1 MRIPPLAIFVVA
13 AAFAACGPAAVGE
26 TSTERGFRGCLAVRG
41 DRVAASENAE
51 RLFTPASVTKLVVA
65 AAAMHHLGP
74 EHRITTRV
82 LADGRLS
89 GGILAGDLVVAA
101 AADPTWSKRFF
112 AGDPRA
118 PLRDLAGQLRRRG
131 LTRVTGDLVID
142 VHRFP
147 GRTHALSRP
156 LSELAFGFAA
166 PTSALAVDEN
176 AMAVEIAPGRRV
188 GDPGSARIAGNAG
201 GLRIE
206 GTLRTVSRQRHGRG
220 TVDFQPLWGRPVILV
235 RGEYPVSEPPYRIDV
250 AVPDGDRFAGE
261 ALLAALGREV
271 EVAGEV
277 RVSHS
282 TTSTGPVL
290 ASFESP
296 PLAALLEPILTD
308 SSNWIAEMLLRLIA
322 AEVLGEGRDDE
333 GLELERRFLEDEV
346 GLAPESFQLDDA
358 SGLSPYNLLTPEA
371 VVELLRWVWRQPWRR
386 HFVDALARPGTG
398 TLEAWR
404 GLPPTLAAKTGM
416 IRDTVALA
424 GYVERPAGGEPL
436 AFACFLNHRPGD
448 RGALRAEIVGLLRR
462 F

>member
-1 MRIPPLAIFVVA
+1 MAILTA
-13 AAFAACGPAAVGE
+13 AVCGPAAVAG
-26 TSTERGFRGCLAVRG
+26 TGPERGFRGCLAVRG
-41 DRVAASENAE
+41 DEVVAAENAAQ
-51 RLFTPASVTKLVVA
+51 LFTPASVTKLVVTA
-65 AAAMHHLGP
+65 TALHHLGP
-74 EHRITTRV
+74 DYRITTRV
-82 LADGRLS
+82 LAGGRLS
-89 GGILAGDLVVAA
+89 GGTLDGDLVVEA

-118 PLRDLAGQLRRRG
+118 PLEDLAGQLRRRG
-131 LTRVTGDLVID
+131 LGRVSGDLVID

-166 PTSALAVDEN
+166 PASALAVDEN
-176 AMAVEIAPGRRV
+176 AVAVEIAPGRKV
-188 GDPGSARIAGNAG
+188 GDPGSAKIAGNVA

-206 GTLRTVSRQRHGRG
+206 GSLRTVSRQRHGKG

-250 AVPDGDRFAGE
+250 AVPDADHFAGE
-261 ALLAALGREV
+261 ALLAALRREGI
-271 EVAGEV
+271 EVAGNV
-277 RVSHS
+277 RISLQPAAA
-282 TTSTGPVL
+282 TGAVL
-290 ASFESP
+290 ASFRSP
-296 PLAALLEPILTD
+296 TLAALLPPILTE
-308 SSNWIAEMLLRLIA
+308 SNNWLAEMLLRRVA

-333 GLELERRFLEDEV
+333 GLELERRFLEDAV

-371 VVELLRWVWRQPWRR
+371 VVEILRWVWRQPWHR
-386 HFVDALARPGTG
+386 HFADALARPGKG

-424 GYVERPAGGEPL
+424 GYVQRPAGGEPL
-436 AFACFLNHRPGD
+436 TFACFLNHRPGD

-462 F
+462 W